1 MSEKVNKLQFSY
13 SYYKELFLIAPV
25 FLLLIT
31 GYLFGLNVYSV
42 FERINTSSFSG
53 IGPFLKD
60 NGVVLFFTVMLVAI
74 ATTGMILFLSSGI
87 HLLKESPKDAI
98 MVTGTINNT
107 FVLMFLGITKYNVK
121 KGDRGFPGIVLNG
134 TKYYLPQLGEFEI
147 GDTVSVRVLP
157 KSKLVLEIALSE
169 DRTVTEKEITDIR
182 INKLKFDY
190 DLYFQTNCMGPLFV
204 CIFIGLFFIGCIH
217 GFIRYPEVNT
227 FTPSRVMS
235 LFIPVFLFLLGFLP
249 LRRGGIHLLREKEK
263 DAVIISGTISE
274 VFDLPQIGFT
284 YGRPYPNKGYGM
296 GIVLDGIE
304 YYLPALG
311 EFTVGDR
318 VSAKVLPKS
327 KLVLEMVF
335 AE

>member
-1 MSEKVNKLQFSY
+1 MSEKANKLQFSY
-13 SYYKELFLIAPV
+13 SYYKEQFLTAPV

-42 FERINTSSFSG
+42 FKRINTSSYSG

-60 NGVVLFFTVMLVAI
+60 NGVELFFTVMLVAI

-107 FVLMFLGITKYNVK
+107 FVLMFLGIMKYNVK
-121 KGDRGFPGIVLNG
+121 KGDIGFPGIVLNG

-217 GFIRYPEVNT
+217 GFIRYPELNPLT
-227 FTPSRVMS
+227 FERIMPLIV
-235 LFIPVFLFLLGFLP
+235 PVFLGLIGGLP
-249 LRRGGIHLLREKEK
+249 LRRGGIHMLREKEK

-274 VFDLPQIGFT
+274 IFDLPQIGFS
-284 YGRPYPNKGYGM
+284 YGNIYPNRGYGE

-304 YYLPALG
+304 YYLPGTGDFSA
-311 EFTVGDR
+311 GDR